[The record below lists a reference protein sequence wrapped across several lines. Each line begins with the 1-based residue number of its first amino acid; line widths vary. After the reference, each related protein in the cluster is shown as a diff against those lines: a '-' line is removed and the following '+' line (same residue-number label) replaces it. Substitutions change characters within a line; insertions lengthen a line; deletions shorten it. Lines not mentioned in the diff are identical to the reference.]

1 MYIYNKEEHTYT
13 LLGDNMLKVILKVIV
28 IFFFLICLITL
39 DKVDARINELP
50 LFGKVIFVD
59 PGHGGRDPG
68 TMYGKIKEKDI
79 VLDISMIL
87 RDELSKQGAIVYMTR
102 DSDEDLSS
110 KWDKKKKRG
119 DLYRRIL
126 MYKKY
131 NADMYLSIHINQY
144 KNPSWGGIE
153 VLYNSINPENKKIG
167 TILMKNFKNEFGT
180 KRKLKT
186 TDLYM
191 YKNTTTPGVLIE
203 CGFLSNKNER
213 YLLRQKSHQIKLSKS
228 ITNSVIEYFNS

>member
-1 MYIYNKEEHTYT
+1 MTK
-13 LLGDNMLKVILKVIV
+13 LLKLCLI
-28 IFFFLICLITL
+28 IFFLFCLTVL
-39 DKVDARINELP
+39 NQVDAQINELP
-50 LFGKVIFVD
+50 LLGKVIFVD

-79 VLDISMIL
+79 VLDISLVL
-87 RDELSKQGAIVYMTR
+87 RDELLKKGAIVYMTR
-102 DSDEDLSS
+102 ETDEDLSS

-144 KNPSWGGIE
+144 KDPSWGGIE
-153 VLYNSINPENKKIG
+153 VLYNSINPENKRLG
-167 TILMKNFKNEFGT
+167 TILMKNFKTEFGT

-191 YKNTTTPGVLIE
+191 YKNTTVPGVLIE
-203 CGFLSNKNER
+203 CGFISNSNER
-213 YLLRQKSHQIKLSKS
+213 YLLRQKSYQTKLSKS
-228 ITNSVIEYFNS
+228 ITNSVIEYFNK